1 MINSVH
7 CAGESLYIATECCFS
22 EATHI
27 NFCSL
32 QASRRFIMDSL
43 ETVHHICAHYQ
54 MGRINAEL
62 ATIASVLQLLGLVS
76 RLNVKCSCSSLAD
89 VPRVMLLVR

>member
-1 MINSVH
+1 
-7 CAGESLYIATECCFS
+7 
-22 EATHI
+22 
-27 NFCSL
+27 
-32 QASRRFIMDSL
+32 MDSL

-76 RLNVKCSCSSLAD
+76 MARLNVKCSCSSLAD
-89 VPRVMLLVR
+89 VPRVTLSVR